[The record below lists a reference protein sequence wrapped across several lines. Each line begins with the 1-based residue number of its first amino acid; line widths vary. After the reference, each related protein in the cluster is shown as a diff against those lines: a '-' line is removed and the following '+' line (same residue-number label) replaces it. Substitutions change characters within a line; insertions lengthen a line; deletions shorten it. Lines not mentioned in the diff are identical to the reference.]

1 MFEYHPEAIQE
12 AWEAFHW
19 YEARSDSAAEEF
31 WTELRRTRNS
41 ITLHPTSWMPYLH
54 GTRCLKLN
62 KYPFAI
68 VYVERSE
75 KILGIAVA
83 HLHRRPG
90 YWRDR
95 VVE

>member
-1 MFEYHPEAIQE
+1 MFEYHPEAIRE

-19 YEARSDSAAEEF
+19 YEVRSERAAEAF
-31 WTELRRTRNS
+31 WTELRRARNS
-41 ITLHPTSWMPYLH
+41 ITLHPASWMPYLH

-75 KILGIAVA
+75 RILGIAVA

-95 VVE
+95 VVH